1 MAGVFE
7 FLDEDSIMTYTSITG
22 SLSELATRVIT
33 RSRLIAL
40 AMIVTFTSVA
50 MQSAH
55 AQSADAWKS
64 VAIIGGSTAAGAYI
78 GHKIAGPTGAW
89 IGAGIGA
96 STGYVIDSRRRA
108 NEYYNQAAYGDT
120 GYYDP
125 NGGYYGN
132 GGYDGGPY
140 DGPGFP
146 GALQSRSNN
155 YSGNPNRRSYLQRSP
170 R

>member
-1 MAGVFE
+1 
-7 FLDEDSIMTYTSITG
+7 MTYTSITG

-132 GGYDGGPY
+132 GGYYENGGYDGGPY
-140 DGPGFP
+140 DGHAFP
-146 GALQSRSNN
+146 DALQYQNRGSCLQHSSR
-155 YSGNPNRRSYLQRSP
+155 
-170 R
+170 